1 MRKAR
6 ISTSL
11 SKPSGNLLY
20 LSVFISGFSSTIA
33 ALIDSGASLNF
44 IHEHIVSLL
53 QIPTEPCTPVRV
65 ALADGR
71 ILTHSNR
78 QVTRNVTIAG
88 IPQRHTFFVAPIGIH
103 TMILGM
109 PWLEH
114 INPLI
119 DWRLKKVDFRALTS
133 PPALMSPPALITS
146 DSESSK
152 SMSKS
157 KSESESV
164 KSEVSTNQIPGS
176 DHVPTSPV
184 KKHKEKVHRLP
195 YTPKPKPPP
204 PSPPTV
210 RLTRKIGPH
219 DQLYILHV
227 DSITSLPEYLSTID
241 TTAEDITP
249 EIPEQYRDLAEV
261 FSKPKAHELPPHRGE
276 LDHHI
281 NLEPGSKPVFGP
293 IYNLSETELQVL
305 KDYIDDNLRKRF
317 IRPSTSP
324 FGAPVLFVKKPNG
337 SLRLCIDY
345 RALNRLT
352 IKNRYP
358 LPLISGLLDRLRG
371 KKYFTKL
378 DLRDAFNRL
387 RIALGDEHKTAFRT
401 RYGHFEY
408 LVMPFGLTNAP
419 GSFQS

>member
-78 QVTRNVTIAG
+78 QVTLNVTIAG

-119 DWRLKKVDFRALTS
+119 DWRLKKVDFRAL
-133 PPALMSPPALITS
+133 MSPPALITS

-157 KSESESV
+157 KSESELV
-164 KSEVSTNQIPGS
+164 KSEVLTNQIPGS

-210 RLTRKIGPH
+210 
-219 DQLYILHV
+219 
-227 DSITSLPEYLSTID
+227 
-241 TTAEDITP
+241 
-249 EIPEQYRDLAEV
+249 
-261 FSKPKAHELPPHRGE
+261 
-276 LDHHI
+276 
-281 NLEPGSKPVFGP
+281 
-293 IYNLSETELQVL
+293 
-305 KDYIDDNLRKRF
+305 
-317 IRPSTSP
+317 
-324 FGAPVLFVKKPNG
+324 
-337 SLRLCIDY
+337 
-345 RALNRLT
+345 
-352 IKNRYP
+352 
-358 LPLISGLLDRLRG
+358 
-371 KKYFTKL
+371 
-378 DLRDAFNRL
+378 
-387 RIALGDEHKTAFRT
+387 
-401 RYGHFEY
+401 
-408 LVMPFGLTNAP
+408 
-419 GSFQS
+419 